1 MPVAGRGRDGARLQW
16 QVQLRHDGVVRGH
29 GLDGLGQEVLGMARH
44 ESNALDARL
53 SGQGEHLGEPRPSVE
68 VPAIR
73 VDVLSEQRDLA
84 NALGGKPGEFRGDAL
99 DRA

>member
-1 MPVAGRGRDGARLQW
+1 
-16 QVQLRHDGVVRGH
+16 
-29 GLDGLGQEVLGMARH
+29 MARH

-53 SGQGEHLGEPRPSVE
+53 SGQGEHLGEPWPSVE

-73 VDVLSEQRDLA
+73 VDVLPEQRDLA